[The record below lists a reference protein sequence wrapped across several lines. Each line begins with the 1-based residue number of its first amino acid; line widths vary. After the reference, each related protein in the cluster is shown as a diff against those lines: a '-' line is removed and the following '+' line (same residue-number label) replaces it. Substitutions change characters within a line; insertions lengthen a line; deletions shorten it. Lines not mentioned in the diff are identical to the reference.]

1 MKIGTYSYEEYVQA
15 VKSFHGTLA
24 PGLLLGGFMVDL
36 ALKNVPEGDFLIQT
50 ANRDMYS
57 GCCAAS
63 YSMH

>member
-36 ALKNVPEGDFLIQT
+36 ALKNVPEGDFFDSSIHYVLRSI
-50 ANRDMYS
+50 
-57 GCCAAS
+57 
-63 YSMH
+63 